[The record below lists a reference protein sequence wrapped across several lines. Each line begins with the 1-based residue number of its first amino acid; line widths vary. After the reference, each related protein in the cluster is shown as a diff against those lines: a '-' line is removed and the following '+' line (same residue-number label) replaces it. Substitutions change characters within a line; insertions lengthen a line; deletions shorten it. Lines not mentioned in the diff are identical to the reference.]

1 VLSVRHCVKLNLAG
15 QIVTLS
21 WATNPASTLPLI
33 VGNCR
38 STPSLNTLSLAS
50 EICDKLDTLAS

>member
-1 VLSVRHCVKLNLAG
+1 M
-15 QIVTLS
+15 VTLS

-38 STPSLNTLSLAS
+38 SAPSLNTLSLAS